1 MFAVRFM
8 LRDYLPERDGW
19 VPAENCLSRA
29 ANALSEAA
37 RRLPFRSYTALAASL
52 AWPKALRIIAAHTHS
67 GFGLTSEGF
76 EAPNQAS
83 RHVREPRKAILPMS
97 TPLCRRMAY
106 AVVRWK

>member
-1 MFAVRFM
+1 MFTVRLT
-8 LRDYLPERDGW
+8 LRDYLSERDGL
-19 VPAENCLSRA
+19 VPAESWLSRT

-37 RRLPFRSYTALAASL
+37 RRLPSRSYTALAASL
-52 AWPKALRIIAAHTHS
+52 AWPKALRIIVAHTHS

-97 TPLCRRMAY
+97 TPL
-106 AVVRWK
+106 